1 MGKDINHIE
10 EKDELA
16 VAQQQQR
23 MTESYRETSRNL
35 SGKHEQSEI
44 TPHKYLFDILY
55 QQLYMHVD
63 CKKWPNSK
71 TIFDFKLLKQKQEFW
86 YQLKKKFLKTIS
98 AISEGVPTKKNRQ
111 KLKAYYLHLN
121 YNKVVYSRT
130 S

>member
-44 TPHKYLFDILY
+44 TPDQNQEKITTGSSLTYTNFL
-55 QQLYMHVD
+55 
-63 CKKWPNSK
+63 SK
-71 TIFDFKLLKQKQEFW
+71 VHSVRW
-86 YQLKKKFLKTIS
+86 YNI
-98 AISEGVPTKKNRQ
+98 AIPVALSFESNF
-111 KLKAYYLHLN
+111 
-121 YNKVVYSRT
+121 
-130 S
+130 